1 MLLYYNGK
9 LLRYLRY
16 YGLVTYEVHSFTIN
30 LEALHFIHYNTKAG
44 SHILHCSGKLRR
56 YLQYYGSVMYEV
68 HSFTINLE
76 ALHFTHSYTKAEYCR
91 IIFSCH

>member
-16 YGLVTYEVHSFTIN
+16 YGSVMYEVHSFTIN
-30 LEALHFIHYNTKAG
+30 LDALHFIHYNTKAG

-56 YLQYYGSVMYEV
+56 YLQHYGSVMYEV
-68 HSFTINLE
+68 HSFTINLD
-76 ALHFTHSYTKAEYCR
+76 ALYFTHSNTKAEYCR